1 VELNVTLDCSCNI
14 TGTMADEQQNVQKT
28 AEELKVQQER
38 ETKERATFLA
48 SKIPKLGVEGL
59 DKSALEQKVRQLYDA
74 ISRLEEEKYDWEF
87 KLRKMDFEINEL
99 NIVVNDIKGH
109 FVKPP
114 LKKISKTEQKLAKIA
129 EVKSKLGSAFREN
142 LKSTGPKFQLDDK
155 EEGGKKPDWGQD
167 QLKQHPKGE
176 EEGLAG
182 EEAAADEEEE
192 EE

>member
-1 VELNVTLDCSCNI
+1 
-14 TGTMADEQQNVQKT
+14 MADEQQENVQKT
-28 AEELKVQQER
+28 AEELKKQQER
-38 ETKERATFLA
+38 DAKEREQFL
-48 SKIPKLGVEGL
+48 SGRIKKLTLDGL
-59 DKSALEQKVRQLYDA
+59 DKSGLEQKVRALYEA
-74 ISRLEEEKYDWEF
+74 VAKLEEEKYDWEF

-114 LKKISKTEQKLAKIA
+114 LNKISKTEQKLAKIA

-142 LKSTGPKFQLDDK
+142 LKSTGQPKFALEEKDDS
-155 EEGGKKPDWGQD
+155 GKKPDWGQD
-167 QLKQHPKGE
+167 QLKQHQKE

-192 EE
+192 EEEEEEE